1 VSDQAGA
8 DGVTRIVEVGAKDE
22 TERAATAECWVT
34 TTREAVGH
42 LVAGTKKGDPIQ
54 TAKIA
59 GVIGVKQTPALLPHC
74 HPIRVTGAEVIV
86 EPEEAAGRLRVETTV
101 RATDRT
107 GVEMEALTAAAV
119 AALSLYDTAKAF
131 DRSARIDGLRLLRK
145 SGGKSGD
152 YVAETRGTTP

>member
-1 VSDQAGA
+1 VAGSDQAGA
-8 DGVTRIVEVGAKDE
+8 DGVTRIVEVGDKPE
-22 TERAATAECWVT
+22 TERMATAECWVT
-34 TTREAVGH
+34 TTAEAVGH

-74 HPIRVTGAEVIV
+74 HPIRVTGADVTI
-86 EPEEAAGRLRVETTV
+86 EADEATGRLRVEATV
-101 RATDRT
+101 RAVDRT

-145 SGGKSGD
+145 SGGTSGV
-152 YVAETRGTTP
+152 YVADA

>member
-1 VSDQAGA
+1 MDQAKDQSGA
-8 DGVTRIVEVGAKDE
+8 DGVTRIVDVGIKPE
-22 TERAATAECWVT
+22 TERQAVAECWISMT
-34 TTREAVGH
+34 PDAVAN

-59 GVIGVKQTPALLPHC
+59 GVIGVKKTPELLPHC
-74 HPIRVTGAEVIV
+74 HPIRITGAEVVV
-86 EPEEAAGRLRVETTV
+86 EPDHLAGRIRIMTTV

-131 DRSARIDGLRLLRK
+131 DRAARIDGLRLLAK
-145 SGGKSGD
+145 SGGRSGD
-152 YVAETRGTTP
+152 YRAPV

>member
-1 VSDQAGA
+1 MASDQAGA
-8 DGVTRIVEVGAKDE
+8 DGVTRIVEVGAKPE
-22 TERAATAECWVT
+22 TAREATAECWVQMT
-34 TTREAVGH
+34 PETVGQ

-59 GVIGVKQTPALLPHC
+59 GVIGVKETPRLLPHC
-74 HPIRVTGAEVIV
+74 HPIRVTGADVMI
-86 EPEEAAGRLRVETTV
+86 EPDASAGRIRVQTTV
-101 RATDRT
+101 RAVDRT

-131 DRSARIDGLRLLRK
+131 DRAARIDGLRLLVK

-152 YVAETRGTTP
+152 YRAEPPT

>member
-1 VSDQAGA
+1 MAGADQAGA
-8 DGVTRIVEVGAKDE
+8 DGVTRIVEVGAKAE
-22 TERAATAECWVT
+22 TAREATAEAWLLT
-34 TTREAVGH
+34 TPEAVGH
-42 LVAGTKKGDPIQ
+42 VVAGTKKGSPIE

-59 GVIGVKQTPALLPHC
+59 GVIGVKKTPELLPHC
-74 HPIRVTGAEVIV
+74 HPIRVTGAEVVI
-86 EPEEAAGRLRVETTV
+86 EPDEAAGRIRVRTTV

-131 DRSARIDGLRLLRK
+131 DRAATIDGIRLLAK

-152 YVAETRGTTP
+152 YRAD